1 MHCGDQIWPKKRAAA
16 GLFMVVACWWLAAV
30 LCVEA
35 DVQEGASG
43 AGQGRDL
50 RDKCRAR
57 LGRERR
63 MRRRRRRR
71 LWAHGKLEGDA
82 QGQGEKYAIATAAQ
96 GARKIGGR
104 RAGAWVPGGWA
115 RLYDAG
121 CVCRLLAPVVLQG
134 RAQMQ
139 EGVAMVLGRDSLLAA
154 QGRHEQ

>member
-1 MHCGDQIWPKKRAAA
+1 
-16 GLFMVVACWWLAAV
+16 
-30 LCVEA
+30 
-35 DVQEGASG
+35 VQGA
-43 AGQGRDL
+43 L
-50 RDKCRAR
+50 
-57 LGRERR
+57 
-63 MRRRRRRR
+63 
-71 LWAHGKLEGDA
+71 
-82 QGQGEKYAIATAAQ
+82 GQGEKDATAAAAAAL
-96 GARKIGGR
+96 GARKTGGR